1 MLRPETNAR
10 EGSMVAPTI
19 AAVLW
24 QEERVV
30 DACSSPERDPVFV
43 ILKHALEDW
52 AVLKIWRV
60 VRVEPDEKKSCS
72 RRLCTLIWL
81 PREQLV

>member
-1 MLRPETNAR
+1 MLRPEANACK
-10 EGSMVAPTI
+10 GSMVAPTI

-30 DACSSPERDPVFV
+30 DACSSPERDAVFV
-43 ILKHALEDW
+43 ILKHAPEDW
-52 AVLKIWRV
+52 AVLKIWGV
-60 VRVEPDEKKSCS
+60 VRVETDEEKSCR
-72 RRLCTLIWL
+72 RRLCALIWF